1 MKPRKREHVAT
12 GSRVVRGSVR
22 AEYPADFGA
31 PDPQPFFPACSLL
44 PAIVVRRQAEV
55 PVCPRGDGAKGLETL
70 RGLSRRR
77 DRRDPNKVG
86 AHVSRRRFPTAMQ
99 LAGGSFA
106 RLLKVGQ
113 GHSPAYRVYLDL
125 GREEARAMACIL
137 IEASEDVAPE
147 KNAPLRASSS
157 ETRRAGT
164 QHRTATV

>member
-1 MKPRKREHVAT
+1 MMKPRKREHVAT
-12 GSRVVRGSVR
+12 GSCVVRGTIR

-86 AHVSRRRFPTAMQ
+86 AHVSRRRFPTA
-99 LAGGSFA
+99 
-106 RLLKVGQ
+106 
-113 GHSPAYRVYLDL
+113 
-125 GREEARAMACIL
+125 I
-137 IEASEDVAPE
+137 
-147 KNAPLRASSS
+147 
-157 ETRRAGT
+157 
-164 QHRTATV
+164 